1 MNEELTD
8 EQEWEILW
16 RKCIEMEIMMYP
28 HKYRSEDETF
38 NIEEDIKIYQ
48 LNDPRYLK

>member
-1 MNEELTD
+1 MNEELTE

-16 RKCIEMEIMMYP
+16 QMCLEMEKKIY
-28 HKYRSEDETF
+28 KYRNEDETF
-38 NIEEDIKIYQ
+38 NTEEDVKIYQ

>member
-1 MNEELTD
+1 MKKEKLTD

-16 RKCIEMEIMMYP
+16 QMCLEMDRKIY
-28 HKYRSEDETF
+28 KYRNEDETF

-48 LNDPRYLK
+48 LNDPRFLK